1 MLSSIRARLRLGS
14 VPARLTFWYLL
25 TLGASLAGFAVFV
38 YLVRARTLY
47 RELDAQLDEQAHR
60 VVAELRP
67 ALLALDPGAELA
79 AHPQAAAWPIVV
91 RQVPGRVLYRSPA
104 FPPLDRAG
112 ERWLSAVAR
121 TTPQF
126 VSARS
131 RTEGAVRIVTHL
143 VDRPGAETL
152 ALQLAGPTAP
162 VRRALAQLA
171 LTMALAIALVLA
183 VASYG
188 STSTARRALAPVD
201 EIVRRVRHIQ
211 AAQLDARLDVRA
223 GSEELDR
230 LVATLNEM
238 LDRIEASVRA
248 ARRFAADASHELQT
262 PVAAMRAAVE
272 LCLKG
277 ERQADH
283 YRDMAVDLLAEIERL
298 SALIR
303 DLRLLA
309 LADAGHLISSP
320 EPVDLAAVVADCCEI
335 ARTIAEEKQIHIETT
350 LEARPVVR
358 GSALHL
364 RRVVLNLTENAIRY
378 SPPSSV
384 VRVVVGAGEGHAR
397 IAVRD
402 EGPGIEAADLPHIF
416 EPFYR
421 ADPARAR
428 ETGGTGLGL
437 AIADQVVRAHGG
449 RIEVTSAPGRG
460 STFTVWLPVASAGG
474 DGRATR

>member
-1 MLSSIRARLRLGS
+1 MFSAIRARLRLSS

-38 YLVRARTLY
+38 YVVRARTLY
-47 RELDAQLDEQAHR
+47 RELDAELDEQAHR
-60 VVAELRP
+60 VVAALRP

-79 AHPQAAAWPIVV
+79 GDVQAAAWPIVV
-91 RQVPGRVLYRSPA
+91 RQVPGRVLYRSPV
-104 FPPLDRAG
+104 FPELDWAG
-112 ERWLSAVAR
+112 ERWLASVAR

-126 VSARS
+126 VSATG
-131 RTEGAVRIVTHL
+131 RTAGAVRIVTHL

-152 ALQLAGPTAP
+152 AVQLAAPTAP
-162 VRRALAQLA
+162 VRRTLAQLA
-171 LTMALAIALVLA
+171 LVMALAIALVLV

-211 AAQLDARLDVRA
+211 AEQLGARLDVHA

-238 LDRIEASVRA
+238 LDRIEASMRA

-277 ERQADH
+277 ERQAGD

-309 LADAGHLISSP
+309 LADAGHLVANP
-320 EPVDLAAVVADCCEI
+320 ELVDLAAIASDCCEI
-335 ARTIAEEKQIHIETT
+335 ARSIAEDRAIRIETRID
-350 LEARPVVR
+350 AHPIVR

-364 RRVVLNLTENAIRY
+364 RRVVLNLTDNAIRY
-378 SPPSSV
+378 SPPASV
-384 VRVVVGAGEGHAR
+384 VCVSVGLRDGLARVV
-397 IAVRD
+397 VRD
-402 EGPGIEAADLPHIF
+402 EGCGIDPVDLPHIF

-449 RIEVTSAPGRG
+449 RIEVASVPGRG
-460 STFTVWLPVASAGG
+460 STFTVSLPVAPLSA
-474 DGRATR
+474 

>member
-1 MLSSIRARLRLGS
+1 MCSAIRARLRLSS

-38 YLVRARTLY
+38 YIVRARTLH
-47 RELDAQLDEQAHR
+47 RELDAELDEQAHQ

-79 AHPQAAAWPIVV
+79 RDPRAVARPIVV
-91 RQVPGRVLYRSPA
+91 RQVPGRVLYRSPV
-104 FPPLDRAG
+104 FPPLDWAG

-126 VSARS
+126 VSASS
-131 RTEGAVRIVTHL
+131 RTVGPVRIVTHL

-152 ALQLAGPTAP
+152 AVQLAAPTAR
-162 VRRALAQLA
+162 VQRTLAQLA
-171 LTMALAIALVLA
+171 LVMAVAIALVLA

-211 AAQLDARLDVRA
+211 AAQLNARLDVHA

-277 ERQADH
+277 ERQAGD

-309 LADAGHLISSP
+309 LAEAGHLLASP
-320 EPVDLAAVVADCCEI
+320 ELVDLAAVAADCCEI
-335 ARTIAEEKQIHIETT
+335 ARTIAEEKQIRIATD
-350 LEARPVVR
+350 LAARPLVR

-384 VRVVVGAGEGHAR
+384 VHVSVGAGDGLAR
-397 IAVRD
+397 VAVRD
-402 EGPGIEAADLPHIF
+402 EGAGIDPADLPHIF

-449 RIEVTSAPGRG
+449 KIEVASVPGHG
-460 STFTVWLPVASAGG
+460 STFTVLLPVALG
-474 DGRATR
+474 

>member
-1 MLSSIRARLRLGS
+1 MLAGIRARLRLSS
-14 VPARLTFWYLL
+14 VPARLTFRYLL
-25 TLGASLAGFAVFV
+25 TLGASLTGFAVFV
-38 YLVRARTLY
+38 YIVRARTLY
-47 RELDAQLDEQAHR
+47 RELDAELDAQTHQL
-60 VVAELRP
+60 VAELRP
-67 ALLALDPGAELA
+67 ILLALDPGDELA
-79 AHPQAAAWPIVV
+79 RHPGAASWPIVV
-91 RQVPGRVLYRSPA
+91 RQAPGRVLYRSPA
-104 FPPLDRAG
+104 FPELDWAG

-126 VSARS
+126 VSATS
-131 RTEGAVRIVTHL
+131 RAGGSVRIVTHL

-152 ALQLAGPTAP
+152 AVQLAASTAG

-171 LTMALAIALVLA
+171 LVMALAIALVLT

-211 AAQLDARLDVRA
+211 AAQLGERLDVHA

-277 ERQADH
+277 ERAPED

-309 LADAGHLISSP
+309 LAEAGHLLANP
-320 EPVDLAAVVADCCEI
+320 ELVDLAAVASECCEI
-335 ARTIAEEKQIHIETT
+335 ARTIAEEKQIRIETVID
-350 LEARPVVR
+350 ARPLVR

-364 RRVVLNLTENAIRY
+364 RRVVLNLTENAVRY
-378 SPPSSV
+378 SPASSV
-384 VRVVVGAGEGHAR
+384 VRVRVGLADGLACL
-397 IAVRD
+397 AVRD
-402 EGPGIEAADLPHIF
+402 EGCGVDPADLPHIF

-437 AIADQVVRAHGG
+437 AIADQVARAHGG
-449 RIEVTSAPGRG
+449 RIEVTSLPGRG
-460 STFTVWLPVASAGG
+460 STFTVYLPVASPAG
-474 DGRATR
+474 